1 MIKDKKFIH
10 QLLWLLAGILPWG
23 FGGFLVHT
31 AQSMAVGTLA
41 YWGMGLLVPFL
52 FFLFQKKGY
61 GSEWGALRA
70 AAHLPLWISFIILQ
84 MVIFWSYLPMADKA
98 FKESPIPI
106 SISIAFFAV
115 LTFFAVSAIV
125 LDYVLPALYE
135 KLAEKGGRWKVW
147 LGAAYFSGLIPGFA
161 ILSFLGL
168 YYANGMRLDPFTA
181 SFFLLEV
188 FSFVFYGKII
198 LGMMTFGIYLFLA
211 LSGTKGRRI
220 TACAFSGIFWL
231 MLLYIPMVI
240 SLHLPQ
246 AGWQSYMDP
255 SYLPMLPFVSD
266 LWLAGIAI
274 WGGEKVTEWIFEK

>member
-1 MIKDKKFIH
+1 
-10 QLLWLLAGILPWG
+10 
-23 FGGFLVHT
+23 
-31 AQSMAVGTLA
+31 MAVGTLA

-52 FFLFQKKGY
+52 FFLFQRKGY

-70 AAHLPLWISFIILQ
+70 AVHLPLWISFIILQ

-106 SISIAFFAV
+106 SIAFFIV
-115 LTFFAVSAIV
+115 LTLFAGAAIM
-125 LDYVLPALYE
+125 LDYVLPSFYE
-135 KLAEKGGRWKVW
+135 KISEKGACRKVW

-220 TACAFSGIFWL
+220 TVCAFSGIFWL

-246 AGWQSYMDP
+246 ASWQVYMDP
-255 SYLPMLPFVSD
+255 SYLPMIPFVSD
-266 LWLAGIAI
+266 LWLTGIAI
-274 WGGEKVTEWIFEK
+274 WGGKKVTEWIFR